1 MAKDIITGVLVEIL
15 LFAASVA
22 VPIAGSFCSV
32 MMPLPVLYYRVKLG
46 RRMGVVVPAITMVIL
61 TAVLGKPSLNVLG
74 FVEFLLIGYLLG
86 DMIEQRASVERTVL
100 VTCAGVVA
108 AGFVGM
114 LFLSTAAGSGLTESL
129 RAYVAENIRL
139 TVEIYRQMGMPAENI
154 GAITESLS
162 GMRDHIVAVIPALV
176 IGSTLL
182 VTWLNLLWGRAL
194 LMRREMWPYHIGALN
209 RWRAPDLL
217 VWFVIAAAIMSL
229 LPLGAISWIGINGL
243 LILVPVY
250 LFQGLAIVS
259 FFFEKKGIPRG
270 MRVVLYAIVIVQHVL
285 LIAVIG
291 LGFFDVW
298 LNIRRIGQEPA

>member
-22 VPIAGSFCSV
+22 IPIAGSFCSII
-32 MMPLPVLYYRVKLG
+32 MPLPVLYYRVKLG
-46 RRMGVVVPAITMVIL
+46 RRMGVVVPAITMAIL

-74 FVEFLLIGYLLG
+74 FIEFLLIGYLLG

-108 AGFVGM
+108 AGFVGI
-114 LFLSTAAGSGLTESL
+114 LFLSTAAGSGMTESL

-139 TVEIYRQMGMPAENI
+139 TVEIYRQMGMPEESV
-154 GAITESLS
+154 GAVTESLS
-162 GMRDHIVAVIPALV
+162 SIRDQIVAVIPALV

-194 LMRREMWPYHIGALN
+194 LIGRDMWPYHIGSLN
-209 RWRAPDLL
+209 HWRAPDLL
-217 VWFVIAAAIMSL
+217 VWFVIAAGTMAL

-270 MRVVLYAIVIVQHVL
+270 MRVVLYAIVIAQQML

-298 LNIRRIGQEPA
+298 LNIRRIGQKPA